1 MKFAFKPIAIA
12 AALAFIGT
20 AAVASPMKPGTYT
33 AKVNGHNAPLTV
45 AWCRQG
51 RSQEDRG

>member
-45 AWCRQG
+45 EVTVDANQDSG
-51 RSQEDRG
+51 

>member
-20 AAVASPMKPGTYT
+20 AAVASPMKKPFI
-33 AKVNGHNAPLTV
+33 
-45 AWCRQG
+45 
-51 RSQEDRG
+51 